1 MTIGPFVPRFGDE
14 NIAESFISIS
24 SLCGQLDKWMAADS
38 GKAQEHTYSGFSEA
52 FTDID
57 TDHQTRMSLERV
69 ILAFAARWLP
79 LASPSTPSDT
89 ASTQETI
96 VRLWREARAD
106 MLNVINRPTYRSM
119 LTLYL
124 FGLTPIPEGISD
136 EEELSGMSGSL
147 CVQASL
153 QQVYM
158 LRVRQRSLQFS
169 GSKVSPVTEKTF
181 SLSPDPVATN
191 NFMNAESIAH
201 WAALIFDTSASLTL
215 SCRPILSSGLF
226 GFESDWCWCLVRSCT
241 ELFQGTISGWTG
253 EMTESKA
260 NQVIA
265 AGSMTKLRT
274 WKLEAV
280 FREALRD
287 GHDESAVNKVYN
299 EIIDGIEQFN
309 QVYGDLLEA
318 CQKRIHFLS
327 QATKLRWHELILH
340 YNIGILLIVDAIEA
354 TERYDLLPRMSAA
367 RTEAEISVLNV
378 LKFGIENTY
387 TITLRTGTSPG
398 NVSLDDARTIVPIL
412 AIDPYPHH
420 VVAAVQLMRKAVD
433 RDLATDRI
441 NEDTHCN
448 LNGILRRALDL
459 LPGSSKSVV
468 SARRQVGLDLEDT

>member
-1 MTIGPFVPRFGDE
+1 
-14 NIAESFISIS
+14 
-24 SLCGQLDKWMAADS
+24 
-38 GKAQEHTYSGFSEA
+38 
-52 FTDID
+52 
-57 TDHQTRMSLERV
+57 
-69 ILAFAARWLP
+69 
-79 LASPSTPSDT
+79 
-89 ASTQETI
+89 
-96 VRLWREARAD
+96 

-124 FGLTPIPEGISD
+124 FGLTPIPEGIAD

-147 CVQASL
+147 CVQAAL

-181 SLSPDPVATN
+181 SLSPDPVASN

-215 SCRPILSSGLF
+215 SIRPVLSSGLF
-226 GFESDWCWCLVRSCT
+226 GFESDWCWCLVQSCT
-241 ELFQGTISGWTG
+241 ELFNGSATEWSG
-253 EMTESKA
+253 EMTESRA
-260 NQVIA
+260 NQVVA
-265 AGSMTKLRT
+265 AGSMYKLRM

-287 GHDESAVNKVYN
+287 GHDDSAVSKVYN
-299 EIIDGIEQFN
+299 AIIEGIEQFN

-327 QATKLRWHELILH
+327 QASKLRWQELILH
-340 YNIGILLIVDAIEA
+340 YNLGILLVVDAIDA
-354 TERYDLLPRMSAA
+354 TQRYDLLPRLSAA
-367 RTEAEISVLNV
+367 RTEAEVSVVNA

-387 TITLRTGTSPG
+387 TITLHSGTSPTS
-398 NVSLDDARTIVPIL
+398 NSIDDGRMVVPML

-420 VVAAVQLMRKAVD
+420 VVAAVQLMRKVVD
-433 RDLATDRI
+433 RDLATERI
-441 NEDTHCN
+441 NDDTHGT
-448 LNGILRRALDL
+448 LTSILRRALEL

-468 SARRQVGLDLEDT
+468 SARRQVDLAAGKT